1 MPLRR
6 STAVSALTSLTAE
19 AGCLPCQQRQ
29 NAAAAVRLAPEVA
42 DPPSTNATWSGVIGM
57 EGELTGDGRLIEL
70 NALRWE
76 ELPLP
81 LRYVSSDVGA
91 HDGAQVVGR
100 ITSITRGQGGTIEA
114 IGDFDTSSVVGLE
127 AMRQV
132 GEGLTTGVS
141 MDLDD
146 VSFEIRV
153 AADYF
158 DAGDPLLAML
168 MGEDEEGEEMP
179 TDDEGRIVVAEMKPD
194 DEISVTT
201 SGRLRAATIVAIP
214 AFASAQI
221 HLTGD
226 PAPVEG
232 LAAAATFADEPVSDK
247 PWSDFTQADYNEDQ
261 WFRATALHKNGDSRT
276 KSDNGL
282 PIREPDGTLNRNGVH
297 NAASR
302 FNQVEAPAEAKSAA
316 AATLRGA
323 YDTLGEE
330 PPDSIANAA
339 AESLVAGGIPLA
351 PPQSWFDDP
360 HFTSHHP
367 LKILDTGQ
375 VFGHLAEWGVCHISH
390 TAPGQCTTAP
400 NSASDYAYFHTGS
413 IVTAEGSEIAIGH
426 ITLDTNHAG
435 ETLTPAR
442 ASAHYENTGTV
453 VADVVAGE
461 DAYGIWVA
469 GALRPSVTPEQI
481 RAMRAAPLSGDWRRI
496 GYALELVAALSVNV
510 PGFGIPRPRGLVA
523 GGVVTSLVAAG
534 MLPPRKVLRPG
545 TEGALS
551 LDDLRYLK
559 RLADRERREEQTL
572 LASGRLDAATNLAR
586 RVRAS
591 TLAMRAHRPMTTT
604 SQGGQ

>member
-1 MPLRR
+1 MARR
-6 STAVSALTSLTAE
+6 SLNLRALTTLTAE
-19 AGCLPCQQRQ
+19 AGCLPCQQR
-29 NAAAAVRLAPEVA
+29 AAAAAPTEFA
-42 DPPSTNATWSGVIGM
+42 DDLPLDTAPVATWSGVIGM

-70 NALRWE
+70 NALRWDD
-76 ELPLP
+76 LPLP
-81 LRYVSSDVGA
+81 LRYVSSDVGS

-100 ITSITRGQGGTIEA
+100 INSVTRGQGGTIEA
-114 IGDFDTSSVVGLE
+114 EGDFDMSSDIGRE
-127 AMRQV
+127 AARQV

-158 DAGDPLLAML
+158 DEGDPFLAML
-168 MGEDEEGEEMP
+168 LGDDEGEGGEMP

-214 AFASAQI
+214 AFSTAQI
-221 HLTGD
+221 HLTSD
-226 PAPVEG
+226 VAPAE
-232 LAAAATFADEPVSDK
+232 LAAGSTFADEPVSDK

-302 FNQVEAPAEAKSAA
+302 FNQVEAPAEAKAAA

-323 YDTLGEE
+323 YNTLGEE

-339 AESLVAGGIPLA
+339 AETLTAGGIPMA
-351 PPQSWFDDP
+351 PPGSWFDDP
-360 HFTSHHP
+360 HFTAHHP
-367 LKILDTGQ
+367 LKITDEGR
-375 VFGHLAEWGVCHISH
+375 VFGHLAEWGTCHISH

-400 NSASDYAYFHTGS
+400 SSASDYAYFHTGS

-435 ETLTPAR
+435 EALTPAR
-442 ASAHYENTGTV
+442 AAAHYENTGTV

-534 MLPPRKVLRPG
+534 MLPPRKVRRPG

-559 RLADRERREEQTL
+559 RLADRERREEQTV
-572 LASGRLDAATNLAR
+572 LAAGKLDLATTLAR

-591 TLAMRAHRPMTTT
+591 SLAMRAHATTI
-604 SQGGQ
+604 QGGQ

>member
-6 STAVSALTSLTAE
+6 STAVRALTSLTAE
-19 AGCLPCQQRQ
+19 AGCLPCQERQ
-29 NAAAAVRLAPEVA
+29 AAATVRLAEVAPEVA
-42 DPPSTNATWSGVIGM
+42 DPPPTNATWSGVIGM

-70 NALRWE
+70 NALRWDD
-76 ELPLP
+76 LPLP
-81 LRYVSSDVGA
+81 LRYVGSDVGA

-100 ITSITRGQGGTIEA
+100 INSITRGQGGTIEA
-114 IGDFDTSSVVGLE
+114 TGDFDTSSVIGLE

-158 DAGDPLLAML
+158 DEGDPLLAML
-168 MGEDEEGEEMP
+168 LGDDEGEGGEMP

-214 AFASAQI
+214 AFSKAQI

-302 FNQVEAPAEAKSAA
+302 FNQVDAPADAKAAA

-330 PPDSIANAA
+330 PPESIAKAA
-339 AESLVAGGIPLA
+339 AETLTAGGIPLA
-351 PPQSWFDDP
+351 PPGSWFDDP
-360 HFTSHHP
+360 HFTAHHP
-367 LKILDTGQ
+367 LKITDDGR
-375 VFGHLAEWGVCHISH
+375 VFGHLAEWGTCHISH
-390 TAPGQCTTAP
+390 TAPGECTTAP
-400 NSASDYAYFHTGS
+400 SSASDYAYFHTGS
-413 IVTAEGSEIAIGH
+413 LVTKEGAEIAIGH

-435 ETLTPAR
+435 EALTPAR
-442 ASAHYENTGTV
+442 AAAHYENTGTV
-453 VADVVAGE
+453 VADVCAGE
-461 DAYGIWVA
+461 DAYGVWVA

-534 MLPPRKVLRPG
+534 MLPPRKVRRPG

-559 RLADRERREEQTL
+559 RLADRERREEDTL
-572 LASGRLDAATNLAR
+572 LAAGRLDLATTLAR

-591 TLAMRAHRPMTTT
+591 SLAMRAHATTT
-604 SQGGQ
+604 AGGH

>member
-1 MPLRR
+1 MARR
-6 STAVSALTSLTAE
+6 SLNLRALTTLTAE

-29 NAAAAVRLAPEVA
+29 AAAAPATFVDDLPLDTAPV
-42 DPPSTNATWSGVIGM
+42 ATWSGVIGM

-70 NALRWE
+70 NALRWDD
-76 ELPLP
+76 LPLP
-81 LRYVSSDVGA
+81 LRYVSSDVGS

-100 ITSITRGQGGTIEA
+100 INSVTRGQGGTIEA
-114 IGDFDTSSVVGLE
+114 EGDFDMSSDVGRE
-127 AMRQV
+127 AARQV

-158 DAGDPLLAML
+158 DEGDPLLAML
-168 MGEDEEGEEMP
+168 LGEDEEGGEMP

-214 AFASAQI
+214 AFAGAKI
-221 HLTGD
+221 ELTGD
-226 PAPVEG
+226 PIPAE
-232 LAAAATFADEPVSDK
+232 LAAAEAEFADEPVSDK
-247 PWSDFTQADYNEDQ
+247 PWSDFTQADYDEDQ

-302 FNQVEAPAEAKSAA
+302 FGQVDAPAEAKAAA

-330 PPDSIANAA
+330 PPEAIAQAA
-339 AESLVAGGIPLA
+339 AETLVAGAIPLA
-351 PPQSWFDDP
+351 PPADWFNDP
-360 HFTSHHP
+360 HFTAHHP
-367 LKILDTGQ
+367 LKITDDGR

-413 IVTAEGSEIAIGH
+413 IVTKEGAEIAIGH

-442 ASAHYENTGTV
+442 AAAHYENTGTV

-469 GALRPSVTPEQI
+469 GALRPSITPEQI

-534 MLPPRKVLRPG
+534 MLPPRKVRRPG
-545 TEGALS
+545 TDGALS

-572 LASGRLDAATNLAR
+572 LASGRLDSATDLAR

-591 TLAMRAHRPMTTT
+591 TLAMRAHRPMTT